1 MRPSIGVV
9 VPVWNESAVLAAC
22 VHNCARSGADDVV
35 FVDGGSTDGSQELL
49 RESGMRW
56 IQARRGRASQ
66 MNAGAGVVE
75 GDIILFLHADTDVCS
90 SHIESV
96 RRVMADPNYVGG
108 RFDLR
113 LKGDH
118 PGLAVVAAL
127 INLRSRL
134 SRISTGDQA
143 MFVRRSAFEDMGGF
157 ADMPLMEDVEFCRR
171 LRHRGRI
178 ACLRDRITASGRR
191 WERHGLLRTVVLMAW
206 LRLRFWL
213 GADPAALARLYRD
226 AR

>member
-9 VPVWNESAVLAAC
+9 VPVWNESAVLANC
-22 VHNCARSGADDVV
+22 MNNCAQSGADDMV

-49 RESGMRW
+49 RVSGMRW
-56 IQARRGRASQ
+56 IRARRGRASQ
-66 MNAGAGVVE
+66 MNAGAGVIDS
-75 GDIILFLHADTDVCS
+75 DIILFLHADTDICS
-90 SHIESV
+90 SHIEAV
-96 RRVMADPNYVGG
+96 RRVMSGPDYVGG

-113 LKGDH
+113 LGGEH
-118 PGLAVVAAL
+118 PGLAAVAAL

-143 MFVRRSAFEDMGGF
+143 IFVRRSVFEDMGGF
-157 ADMPLMEDVEFCRR
+157 TDMPLMEDVEFCRR
-171 LRHRGRI
+171 LKHRGRI
-178 ACLRDRITASGRR
+178 ACLHHSITTSGRR
-191 WERHGLLRTVVLMAW
+191 WEKHGLLRTVMLMAW